1 MKQTIVIT
9 RPAQQ
14 ASALSEGIKA
24 AGGDVLLFPT
34 LEIQPLALNQENKQK
49 IQQLHQFD
57 IIIFISPNAVNF
69 GLTQILAETALTK
82 EILLATIGQGSAKSL
97 ADQLGRQPDITPSK
111 NFNSEGLLATKALQ
125 NVEGKRILIIR
136 GEGGREHLKQTLQSR
151 GARVEYLNVYR
162 RVKPATS
169 TARLEQNLQKNQI
182 AAIVITSATSLKNL
196 VELTPDPVVPLLY
209 RAPLVL
215 INQRLVD
222 VAREAGFTSKLII
235 ASEASDEAIIETLK
249 INNLLS

>member
-1 MKQTIVIT
+1 MKQYIVNT

-14 ASALSEGIKA
+14 ADALSKGIKA

-34 LEIQPLALNQENKQK
+34 IEIQPLVLNQENKQK

-69 GLTQILAETALTK
+69 GLTQILAETALPK

-97 ADQLGRQPDITPSK
+97 ADQLGRQPDIVPSE
-111 NFNSEGLLATKALQ
+111 NFNSEGLLATKVLQ
-125 NVEGKRILIIR
+125 NVESKRILIIR

-151 GARVEYLNVYR
+151 GAQVEYLNVYR
-162 RVKPATS
+162 RVKPAIS
-169 TARLEQNLQKNQI
+169 TAQFEQNLQKNQI
-182 AAIVITSATSLKNL
+182 AAIVITSATSLHNL
-196 VELTPDPVVPLLY
+196 VELTPDKVVPLLY

-215 INQRLVD
+215 INQRLVE

-235 ASEASDEAIIETLK
+235 ASAASDEAIIETLK